1 MACCP
6 SSTPGSSLRS
16 WSWSTPRG
24 AAMPD
29 HLGVV
34 VMAYGTPAST
44 DDIEAY
50 YTHIRRGRAPTPEQL
65 AELTARYT
73 ATGGPSPLA
82 ARPQAQGTALR
93 RALEPRL
100 PGA

>member
-65 AELTARYT
+65 AEQTARST
-73 ATGGPSPLA
+73 AIGGTPPPA
-82 ARPQAQGTALR
+82 QRTEGTRPRTRRQPQAH
-93 RALEPRL
+93 P
-100 PGA
+100 